1 MAGKLPFAVLGYAR
15 DIHDV
20 QALCDAAAWLGQWQL
35 RRGYAPLIFD
45 SPAVYRREEQRTLP
59 GVERVQLPEETHAM
73 GGGDCDDLAPW
84 ACASFRELGIESRP
98 LVVESP
104 GIGYHVL
111 TVFRDPRSDRWR
123 YYDPSAER
131 GMYSISG
138 RSERRRN
145 RRRRIAAAKRR
156 AESLIGQIERMNPA
170 SSAARALG
178 AEALRLLDM
187 VDRESSAE
195 RSADSEGDV

>member
-1 MAGKLPFAVLGYAR
+1 MRLPFAVLGYAR

-20 QALCDAAAWLGQWQL
+20 QALCDAAAWLGEWQL
-35 RRGYAPLIFD
+35 RRGYAPLIWD
-45 SPAVYRREEQRTLP
+45 SPAVYRREEQATLP

-84 ACASFRELGIESRP
+84 AAASLRVAGLKARP

-111 TVFRDPRSDRWR
+111 TVFRDPNTDRLR

-131 GMYSISG
+131 GMYSIAG

-145 RRRRIAAAKRR
+145 RARRARAAVDRAKRLV
-156 AESLIGQIERMNPA
+156 AQIERMDPT

-178 AEALRLLDM
+178 AEAMRLLDM
-187 VDRESSAE
+187 AE
-195 RSADSEGDV
+195 REGAEGSEG